1 MKIVIALMFCLV
13 SAGVVRAAF
22 ESLPGPAPGCA
33 SVWAWPLRE
42 ARAAPWSGGLSLG
55 HPAAVDDLVWTHAWG
70 GRRIAKVDCLAEL
83 FSFGLDDIYREGIAG
98 LWVSTRGIGVGLR
111 RWQVTWAD
119 GLQRHGWTASAE
131 VLLRRGR
138 TSGRV
143 VAQDLAVS
151 QSDRT
156 APRPTLAAICS
167 RPIGSTLDAAAA
179 VRRSRLGG
187 AFVWRLRW
195 TPVPCLGLTEEFL
208 TPGTFTSGV
217 ELRTSRLRAGL
228 WYAPLAAI
236 GARTG
241 VSLSWGA

>member
-1 MKIVIALMFCLV
+1 
-13 SAGVVRAAF
+13 
-22 ESLPGPAPGCA
+22 
-33 SVWAWPLRE
+33 
-42 ARAAPWSGGLSLG
+42 LSLG
-55 HPAAVDDLVWTHAWG
+55 RPAAVDDLVWTHAWG
-70 GRRIAKVDCLAEL
+70 SRRIAKVDCLAEFYSL
-83 FSFGLDDIYREGIAG
+83 GLDDLYREGIAG
-98 LWVSTRGIGVGLR
+98 LWVSTRGVGVGLR
-111 RWQVTWAD
+111 RWQVTWGD
-119 GLQRHGWTASAE
+119 GFQRGGWTASAE

-143 VAQDLAVS
+143 VAQDLAMTLP
-151 QSDRT
+151 DRT
-156 APRPTLAAICS
+156 APRPTLAADFS
-167 RPIGSTLDAAAA
+167 RSIGATLDAAAA
-179 VRRSRLGG
+179 VRRSRLGS

>member
-1 MKIVIALMFCLV
+1 MKIVISLLLCLV
-13 SAGVVRAAF
+13 YAGAARAAF

-33 SVWAWPLRE
+33 SVWAWPVRE
-42 ARAAPWSGGLSLG
+42 TKAAAWSGGLAMG
-55 HPAAVDDLVWTHAWG
+55 HPAAVDDLIWTHAWC
-70 GRRIAKVDCLAEL
+70 GRRIAKVDCLAEI
-83 FSFGLDDIYREGIAG
+83 FSFGLDDLYREGIAG

-111 RWQVTWAD
+111 RWQATWED
-119 GLQRHGWTASAE
+119 GLQRNGWAASAE

-138 TSGRV
+138 TSCRI
-143 VAQDLAVS
+143 VAQDLAMTR
-151 QSDRT
+151 SDRT
-156 APRPTLAAICS
+156 APRPALAVALS

-179 VRRSRLGG
+179 ARRSRLGG

-236 GARTG
+236 GPRTG
-241 VSLSWGA
+241 VSLTWGA